1 MLVLV
6 APGQGA
12 QTPGFLTPW
21 LELPGAADRVAA
33 WSDAIG
39 LDLAHYGTK
48 ADADEIR
55 DTAVAQP
62 LLVAAGL
69 LSAAALGD
77 ISEIAPGAVAGHSVG
92 EITAAAFAGVLTDT
106 AALPLVRKRG
116 LAMAEA
122 AAVTET
128 GMSALL
134 GGDPEVTVPHLE
146 KLGLT
151 PANVNGAGQIV
162 AAGTLEQ
169 LAALAEDKPEGVR
182 KVVALKVAGAFHT
195 HHMAPAVDKLAAA
208 ARELA
213 PADPKTAYVSN
224 KDGRVVASGA
234 EVVERLVGQVANPV
248 RWDLC
253 MATFQE
259 LGATALLEVCPGGTL
274 TGLAKRALPGVRT
287 LALKTPRRP
296 RRGPRAHRRAR
307 LTPAQAPEG
316 ADCDMSKIKPS
327 KGAPYARILGVGG
340 YRPTRVVPNEVILE
354 TIDSSDEWIRSR
366 SGIETRHWANDEET
380 VAAMSVEASGKAIA
394 DAGIS
399 AEQIGAVIVSTVTH
413 FRQTPA
419 VATEIADKLGT
430 AKAAAFDISAGCAGF
445 GYGLTLAKGLIVEG
459 SAEYVLVIGVERLS
473 DLTDL
478 EDRATAFLFGDGA
491 GAVVVGPS
499 KVPAIGPTV
508 WGSEGDKSET
518 IRQTVPWTDYRAG
531 RGRAVPRHHAGGP
544 GGLPLGRVRDGEGR
558 SAGAGRGRHQRRRP
572 GRLHSAPGQ
581 RADHRLDGEDTQA
594 AGVRHGRP

>member
-77 ISEIAPGAVAGHSVG
+77 VAPGAVAGHSVG
-92 EITAAAFAGVLTDT
+92 EFTAAAFAGVLDDT
-106 AALPLVRKRG
+106 AALRLVRTRG

-122 AAVTET
+122 AAITRT

-182 KVVALKVAGAFHT
+182 RVVALQVAGAFHT
-195 HHMAPAVDKLAAA
+195 HHMAPAVEKLAAA
-208 ARELA
+208 AEELS
-213 PADPKTAYVSN
+213 PADPAVRYVSN
-224 KDGRVVASGA
+224 KDGQVVAGGS
-234 EVVERLVGQVANPV
+234 EVIARLVGQVANPV

-253 MATFQE
+253 METFQE
-259 LGATALLEVCPGGTL
+259 LGVTGLIEVCPGGTL
-274 TGLAKRALPGVRT
+274 TGLAKRALPGVPT
-287 LALKTPRRP
+287 VALKTPDDLD
-296 RRGPRAHRRAR
+296 AAR
-307 LTPAQAPEG
+307 
-316 ADCDMSKIKPS
+316 
-327 KGAPYARILGVGG
+327 
-340 YRPTRVVPNEVILE
+340 
-354 TIDSSDEWIRSR
+354 
-366 SGIETRHWANDEET
+366 
-380 VAAMSVEASGKAIA
+380 
-394 DAGIS
+394 
-399 AEQIGAVIVSTVTH
+399 
-413 FRQTPA
+413 
-419 VATEIADKLGT
+419 
-430 AKAAAFDISAGCAGF
+430 
-445 GYGLTLAKGLIVEG
+445 TLA
-459 SAEYVLVIGVERLS
+459 
-473 DLTDL
+473 
-478 EDRATAFLFGDGA
+478 ATTTTA
-491 GAVVVGPS
+491 
-499 KVPAIGPTV
+499 
-508 WGSEGDKSET
+508 
-518 IRQTVPWTDYRAG
+518 
-531 RGRAVPRHHAGGP
+531 
-544 GGLPLGRVRDGEGR
+544 
-558 SAGAGRGRHQRRRP
+558 
-572 GRLHSAPGQ
+572 
-581 RADHRLDGEDTQA
+581 
-594 AGVRHGRP
+594 